1 MIAIGLSLALLC
13 CFAASAQQRGV
24 PSSQP
29 ASRPEDEKSLKIVG
43 APVDPKTYIIGAEDN
58 LMIEVWKEPDL
69 SRAVLVRLDGK
80 ISLPLLG
87 EMQAGGLTPETLAA
101 NLATAWSK
109 YVTAPNVMVS
119 VSAVNSKKYFVIGQV
134 TRPGS
139 FSLVVPTTILQALA
153 IAGGF
158 QDYANS
164 KNITILRGAKR
175 FRFNYQ
181 DFIRGKNESQNI
193 LLENGD
199 QIIVP

>member
-1 MIAIGLSLALLC
+1 
-13 CFAASAQQRGV
+13 
-24 PSSQP
+24 
-29 ASRPEDEKSLKIVG
+29 VG
-43 APVDPKTYIIGAEDN
+43 APVDPKTYVIGAEDN

-87 EMQAGGLTPETLAA
+87 EVQAGGLTPETLAG

-134 TRPGS
+134 ARPGS
-139 FSLVVPTTILQALA
+139 YPLVVPTTILQALS

-158 QDYANS
+158 QDYANR
-164 KNITILRGAKR
+164 KNITILRGSKR
-175 FRFNYQ
+175 SRFNYQ
-181 DFIRGKNESQNI
+181 DFIRGGNESQNI
-193 LLENGD
+193 LLESGD

>member
-1 MIAIGLSLALLC
+1 MAVGLSFALLG
-13 CFAASAQQRGV
+13 CFAASAQQGGA
-24 PSSQP
+24 SQP
-29 ASRPEDEKSLKIVG
+29 APRPEDQKSLNSVG
-43 APVDPKTYIIGAEDN
+43 APVDPKTYVIGAEDV
-58 LMIEVWKEPDL
+58 LKIEVWKEPDL
-69 SRAVLVRLDGK
+69 SSAALVRLDGK

-87 EMQAGGLTPETLAA
+87 DVQAGGLTPETLAE
-101 NLATAWSK
+101 NLKTAWSK
-109 YVTAPNVMVS
+109 YVTVPNVMVS

-139 FSLVVPTTILQALA
+139 YPLVVPTTILQALA

-164 KNITILRGAKR
+164 KNITILRGTKR

-193 LLENGD
+193 LLESGD